1 MLKNLIVKSDGTE
14 IDSSLIL
21 SCNIDA
27 DLEFRPGI
35 HDWKR
40 MHRRNRGRIP
50 CAR

>member
-14 IDSSLIL
+14 IDLPSLFVL
-21 SCNIDA
+21 HIDA